1 MCRDLEKWQ
10 FLKFGSEAKNG
21 EVTNRHCVMSTDA
34 VALLFASFGV
44 EIHLSKNGKFSFK
57 SRFVSKTHECVGRC

>member
-1 MCRDLEKWQ
+1 
-10 FLKFGSEAKNG
+10 
-21 EVTNRHCVMSTDA
+21 MSTDA

-57 SRFVSKTHECVGRC
+57 SRFVSKTHECVGRY